1 MRLDIWDFVPANKK
15 VVYSF
20 EMSRLVLR
28 VVLQFKAIA
37 NLFTELL
44 SLPCV

>member
-1 MRLDIWDFVPANKK
+1 MRLDIWDFVPANNE

-20 EMSRLVLR
+20 EMSCPVLR

-37 NLFTELL
+37 NLFT
-44 SLPCV
+44 